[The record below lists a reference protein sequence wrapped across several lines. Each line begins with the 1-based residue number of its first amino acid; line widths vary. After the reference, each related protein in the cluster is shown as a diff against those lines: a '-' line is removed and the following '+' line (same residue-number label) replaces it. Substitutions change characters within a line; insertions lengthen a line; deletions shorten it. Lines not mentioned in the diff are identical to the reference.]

1 MTGADARRGPA
12 GPALPD
18 GPAAPDVSVVIVSY
32 NTRALLDG
40 CLRSVQASTGA
51 TVETWVVDNASPD
64 GSADH
69 VAAAFPDVRLIRSGA
84 NRGFAAANNMAIAAA
99 GGRYLLLLNPD
110 TVVRPDTVAG
120 LVEFLDG
127 HPAIGITGPRVLNV
141 DGTTQSCGY
150 RYPTLAGE
158 IAASRD
164 GRRAAGGR
172 RAEPAEDVDTSREVD
187 WIDGCCLMIRR
198 SVIDRIGPL
207 DEQFFLYAEELD
219 WCRTAAAAG
228 VRIATCPA
236 AEMTH
241 FGGQSTAQVKGQSLA
256 MFIETRLRYYHKH
269 DGLTTAAMVATMYAL
284 GCARHWRGER
294 DKSRAKLLGI
304 QRWWRGRGPTVP
316 PAGAIQIGGPAAGAR
331 RA

>member
-1 MTGADARRGPA
+1 MTVTGGRRVGPT
-12 GPALPD
+12 GPPVA
-18 GPAAPDVSVVIVSY
+18 DVSVVVVSY

-40 CLRSVQASTGA
+40 CLRSLQASTG
-51 TVETWVVDNASPD
+51 VSLETWVVDNASPD

-69 VAAAFPDVRLIRSGA
+69 VAATFPDVRLIRSGA
-84 NRGFAAANNMAIAAA
+84 NRGFAAANNLAIAAA

-110 TVVRPDTVAG
+110 TLVRPDTVAR
-120 LVEFLDG
+120 LAAFLDA
-127 HPAIGITGPRVLNV
+127 HPNVGITGPRVLNR
-141 DGTTQSCGY
+141 DGSFQSCGY
-150 RYPTLAGE
+150 RYPTLARE
-158 IAASRD
+158 IAMSRD
-164 GRRAAGGR
+164 GRRAGGGR
-172 RAEPAEDVDTSREVD
+172 PAPIEDVEASRDVD

-198 SVIDRIGPL
+198 SVVDRIGPL

-219 WCRTAAAAG
+219 WCRTAVAAG
-228 VRIATCPA
+228 VRIATCPS

-241 FGGQSTAQVKGQSLA
+241 FGGQSTTQVKGQSLA

-269 DGLTTAAMVATMYAL
+269 DGLPTATAVAAMYAL

-304 QRWWRGRGPTVP
+304 QRWWQGRGTTMSTP
-316 PAGAIQIGGPAAGAR
+316 GAIQIGGPATGAR